1 MYISPGMFLDATL
14 VDSDL
19 TSSNYNLPLITE
31 YIKSNILSVLLITDV
46 PVGYGL
52 SPFGSQPFG
61 S

>member
-1 MYISPGMFLDATL
+1 MFLDATL